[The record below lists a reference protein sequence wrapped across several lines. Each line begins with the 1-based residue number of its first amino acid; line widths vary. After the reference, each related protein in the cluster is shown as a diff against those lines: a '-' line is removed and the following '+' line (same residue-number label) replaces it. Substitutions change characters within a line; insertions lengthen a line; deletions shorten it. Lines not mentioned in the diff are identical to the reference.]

1 MRKLSLL
8 LVLVLLGGFALEL
21 AAQEYTYTSAATNM
35 HRRDADLNMT
45 KRWLDE
51 YFDVQFDW
59 VVTENQFEKL
69 NVLLAAGEIP
79 DMIAMRMNPVQ
90 LATYADQGVL
100 AELSVDTIREVMP
113 EYHAHV
119 ESFGD
124 PRVWKYGE
132 IDGKHMGLPIIS
144 PWNIYRRGI
153 AWNAQWLHNVGID
166 KVPETLDEFEEAYLK
181 FRNDDPNQSGEK
193 DTYAFTAPGD
203 QETAPAGF
211 FQEIFGAHG
220 TFAFQWIEKDG
231 KLQYGF
237 TDPGTKEALALLAD
251 WYANEIIDPE
261 WVTEI
266 GRKDGAND
274 ISWKFANEKI
284 GYVSSL
290 GSDDSEWDGGG
301 HLNRKW
307 HMAHPEHRSYI
318 YTDPDCWPD
327 NCSGLGHY
335 SIIAFTE
342 IDPAAHADVTD
353 YHPYVA
359 GEPPIGPRGD
369 AGMSIRGLQ
378 PLYVTFGRQL
388 ERDEDKLHRLLQ
400 VLNTIATDRALYYAA
415 ALGCFVGDTTEV
427 CEEAQPWE
435 WVPFDGSEY
444 GDRFA
449 QTEEW
454 LADPRRQGEL
464 GNNLAGGFSTNPFW
478 VYAPW
483 YNVSRGASGV
493 QRQTLYDTIASQNTV
508 EQPLKVALPSQAE
521 YADVDKVLKEFFYKV
536 VLGTQ
541 SVDDY
546 DDVVA
551 RWRRSGGDI
560 LTQEANAWFDTV
572 K

>member
-1 MRKLSLL
+1 MRKLSKL
-8 LVLVLLGGFALEL
+8 LVLLLIGGLAFEL

-35 HRRDADLNMT
+35 HRRNAELNMT

-79 DMIAMRMNPVQ
+79 DMIAMRLNPVQ
-90 LATYADQGVL
+90 LSTYADQGVL
-100 AELSVDTIREVMP
+100 AELPVDTIREAMP
-113 EYHAHV
+113 EYYAHI

-144 PWNIYRRGI
+144 PWNVYRRGI
-153 AWNAQWLHNVGID
+153 AWNAQWLYNVGIT
-166 KVPETLDEFEEAYLK
+166 KVPETLEEYEEAFLK
-181 FRNDDPNQSGEK
+181 FRHEDPNRSGSK

-203 QETAPAGF
+203 QEGAPAGF

-220 TFAFQWIEKDG
+220 TFPFNWIEKDG
-231 KLQYGF
+231 KLQFGF

-251 WYANEIIDPE
+251 WYAREIIDPE

-266 GRKDGAND
+266 GRTDGAND

-307 HMAHPEHRSYI
+307 HLAHPEHRSYI

-327 NCSGLGHY
+327 DCAGKGHY

-342 IDPAAHADVTD
+342 VDPDAHASVTD

-369 AGMSIRGLQ
+369 AGMSVRGLL
-378 PLYVTFGRQL
+378 PSYVVFGRQL
-388 ERDEDKLHRLLQ
+388 ERDEDKLHRLLE
-400 VLNTIATDRALYYAA
+400 VLNAIATDRELYYSA
-415 ALGCFVGDTTEV
+415 ALGCFAGDTTKV
-427 CEEAQPWE
+427 CEEATALGVGAVGRQRVWQLLRPGRGVADRPAPPGRAGREPGGRLLDQPVLGLHALVQRE
-435 WVPFDGSEY
+435 P
-444 GDRFA
+444 RPQRCA
-449 QTEEW
+449 A
-454 LADPRRQGEL
+454 ADAVRHHREQEHRGAAAEGGAAVAGRVRGRRQGAQ
-464 GNNLAGGFSTNPFW
+464 GVSSTRWSWARRASTTTTTWSRAG
-478 VYAPW
+478 A
-483 YNVSRGASGV
+483 A
-493 QRQTLYDTIASQNTV
+493 TV
-508 EQPLKVALPSQAE
+508 ATS
-521 YADVDKVLKEFFYKV
+521 
-536 VLGTQ
+536 
-541 SVDDY
+541 
-546 DDVVA
+546 
-551 RWRRSGGDI
+551 
-560 LTQEANAWFDTV
+560 
-572 K
+572 

>member
-1 MRKLSLL
+1 M
-8 LVLVLLGGFALEL
+8 LLGGFALEL

-35 HRRDADLNMT
+35 HRRNPELNMT

-59 VVTENQFEKL
+59 VTTENQFEKL

-113 EYHAHV
+113 EYYAHV
-119 ESFGD
+119 ASFGD
-124 PRVWKYGE
+124 ERVWKYGE

-166 KVPETLDEFEEAYLK
+166 KVPETLDEFEAAYLK
-181 FRNDDPNQSGEK
+181 FRNDDPNGKAARRTPTRSPR
-193 DTYAFTAPGD
+193 PGD

-220 TFAFQWIEKDG
+220 TFAFQWIEKG
-231 KLQYGF
+231 RESCS
-237 TDPGTKEALALLAD
+237 TALPIPAPRRR
-251 WYANEIIDPE
+251 WRCSPTGMPTRSSIRSGSP
-261 WVTEI
+261 
-266 GRKDGAND
+266 RSGARTAPTD

-307 HMAHPEHRSYI
+307 HMAHPGAPRLHLQTIPTAGRTTAPAWGTTASS
-318 YTDPDCWPD
+318 P
-327 NCSGLGHY
+327 SRK
-335 SIIAFTE
+335 
-342 IDPAAHADVTD
+342 IDPAAHASVTD

-369 AGMSIRGLQ
+369 AGMSVRGLQ

-400 VLNTIATDRALYYAA
+400 VLNAMATDRALYYAA

-427 CEEAQPWE
+427 CEEATPWE

-449 QTEEW
+449 QTEDW

-483 YNVSRGASGV
+483 YNVSRGGSGV
-493 QRQTLYDTIASQNTV
+493 QRQTVYDTIASQNTV

-551 RWRRSGGDI
+551 QWRRNGGDI
-560 LTQEANAWFDTV
+560 LTEEANAWFDTV